1 MSENVYNILQVGS
14 QGGTTAAPGAAA
26 AAKWLFPIS
35 SPVAFDL
42 DLGATY
48 PQLDRGRNVR
58 NLKGSGYHG
67 VRAAALPSLPFE
79 VRFEDIIE
87 ILEQIYS
94 HVATPTGAGPYV
106 WAYPFEAGTPSIV
119 PATWEGGNTDAS
131 QAQQRLVSGLIDSL
145 TLGFSAVTAG
155 QASPWTGSASVV
167 AFDRE
172 TNALT
177 GSLAPVADPIETV
190 QGHLT
195 RLYEGTTATAYASLG
210 ELAGTL
216 KSFTMTA
223 SRSLVRRAYGSASD
237 KATGFGFSALSNV
250 TYQMQVA
257 ISASTKTDFHD
268 AWNTSGGTSL
278 GERRLR
284 LKTLGSG
291 SRVFMID
298 ALAGLFAIPLG
309 DDNGERLYQVTGEFA
324 DDTTLAASHLITVT
338 NGLATHPA

>member
-1 MSENVYNILQVGS
+1 MSENVFDIIQIGS
-14 QGGTTAAPGAAA
+14 QGGTTVAPGAAA

-35 SPVAFDL
+35 SQVPFDL
-42 DLGATY
+42 DLGAQY
-48 PQLDRGRNVR
+48 PQLDAGRNVR

-67 VRAAALPSLPFE
+67 VRAAGATVPFE

-87 ILEQIYS
+87 ILEQIYC

-106 WAYPFEAGTPSIV
+106 WAYPFEAGTPTII

-131 QAQQRLVSGLIDSL
+131 QAQQRLISGLVESL

-155 QASPWTGSASVV
+155 QASPWTASANVV
-167 AFDRE
+167 AFDRA

-177 GSLAPVADPIETV
+177 AALAPVASPIETV

-195 RLYEGTTATAYASLG
+195 RLYEGTTSTVYASLA
-210 ELAGTL
+210 EIAGSL

-223 SRSLVRRAYGSASD
+223 SRNLVRRAYGSASD
-237 KATGFGFSALSNV
+237 LATGFGFSALSNV
-250 TYQMQVA
+250 TYEMQVA
-257 ISASTKTDFHD
+257 ISATAKTDFHD

-284 LKTLGSG
+284 IKAAGSG
-291 SRVFMID
+291 TKIFQID
-298 ALAGLFAIPLG
+298 ALAGLFVIPF
-309 DDNGERLYQVTGEFA
+309 DDVDGERVYKISGEFG
-324 DDTTLAASHLITVT
+324 DDTTLAASHVVTVT
-338 NGLATHPA
+338 NSVATHPA